1 MRKKGN
7 VGITPLMSGIT
18 GIIFVLLC
26 MIFMLLTFNNR
37 SVKQLVYESLSDKAE
52 LYIELLE
59 KEIVNVSQTIKVMQ
73 IRDMEVLWD
82 FSGEIT
88 PQKAEYYTVW
98 EELKE
103 YNFSKA
109 AVYDHRYSFYEYV
122 YDADCL
128 VMGEAVY
135 FDSSTRPEFL
145 SELVREIRGVCEMD
159 SNTVIWNF
167 FVTGDRTY
175 LYGCFQREGKVVGCI
190 TNLDEM
196 LEDMHITNLGY
207 EGFLLFEN
215 DGQVYATK
223 KVLANE
229 NIKEVLPELK
239 KKPSQITDHFIWETY
254 TIRYLGSARIVISLT
269 GGVLERIQNVQ
280 VILLIAIGLLYLLIL
295 LILYH
300 LYNSILRPMK
310 EFVGQLKDSDQ
321 QLYLNQKENNG
332 PLEIVYASE
341 KFKKMYRE
349 IQSLRIDVYEME
361 LAKNRTMLEYAQ
373 VQIRPHFFL
382 NCMSVVQSMAELHHE
397 EEIVHILDVLSE
409 YMKYVLRDT
418 SELSCV
424 RDEIKHV
431 SNFMDIQKLCKPDA
445 FTFSAIVDSEV
456 EECKIL
462 PLVLQVFAENTI
474 KHGLVTERCIEV
486 SVYITY
492 MKVEEENFLYI
503 VISDTGNGFPEQILA
518 SIEKDEPIIYDGCE
532 HIGIRNTLKRI
543 RMTYGEKA
551 NVKFSNMKK
560 GYGAVVEIML
570 PYEM

>member
-37 SVKQLVYESLSDKAE
+37 SVKQLVYESLFDKAE

-73 IRDMEVLWD
+73 IRDMDVLWD

-145 SELVREIRGVCEMD
+145 SGLVQEIRSVCEMD

-254 TIRYLGSARIVISLT
+254 TMRYLGSTRMVISLT

-280 VILLIAIGLLYLLIL
+280 VVFLVVIGLLYLLVL

-300 LYNSILRPMK
+300 LYNGILRPMK
-310 EFVGQLKDSDQ
+310 EFVERLKDSDQ
-321 QLYLNQKENNG
+321 ELHLNQKENRG

-418 SELSCV
+418 SKLCCV

-445 FTFSAIVDSEV
+445 FVFSAIVDSEV

-462 PLVLQVFAENTI
+462 PLVLQVFVENTI
-474 KHGLVTERCIEV
+474 KHGLVAERCIEV

-492 MKVEEENFLYI
+492 MNVEEENFLYI
-503 VISDTGNGFPEQILA
+503 VISDTGNGFPEQILT

-570 PYEM
+570 PYET